1 MIFFEVIY
9 VFDNIPVTNNRVSD
23 LDGANLGPTAYE
35 PMGPK
40 MAFLARKLYKM
51 AFQMHSCISIKGF
64 VHPSICPSI
73 GLFFLNKD
81 NLEYKTSEYDYLV
94 YY

>member
-23 LDGANLGPTAYE
+23 QDE

-51 AFQMHSCISIKGF
+51 AFQMHSRISIKGF

-73 GLFFLNKD
+73 GLFFTK
-81 NLEYKTSEYDYLV
+81 
-94 YY
+94 